1 MGKKIICMLLLFIS
15 FTFASGIASNAFGV
29 ATEEEKVTINF
40 VDVDLPVIARFFSEI
55 TKKNFIFDDRIKG
68 KITIIAPSKISVDDA
83 FNLFTSVLALK
94 GFTFVS
100 TTAGTYK
107 IIPTMEAKQ
116 RGLEV
121 SGDRSP
127 VNESYIARLIPLKD
141 ISADEVIKFIRPMVS
156 REGYASAFGPG
167 NMLLVIDSGT
177 NIEKIASI
185 IEAIDRPSMV
195 GTPEIIYLKHAS
207 AEAVAKI
214 LNEGISQRRQA
225 ATPQTLPDATAKA
238 IADQR
243 LNAVILF
250 GDKIAVGLMQS
261 LVSLL
266 DVRSPETQGIINV
279 CFLENADATEL
290 SKVLESLVKVKQV
303 QPPAATVTAFETV
316 GGITITADKASNAL
330 VVVASPA
337 DYRNLSQVI
346 KQLDK
351 RRRQVFVEAMIAEV
365 SIDKLLE
372 LGTKWRAAALSDG
385 EPVLV
390 GGVGTVDASTI
401 SSILTGM
408 TGLALGG
415 VANYF
420 TVPQEFIPGA
430 TSDMR
435 MPGIT
440 ALFSLSDFKGAV
452 NVLSTPQI
460 LTSDNKEAEILVGEN
475 IPMISKR
482 ERDVTTTSTVLTS
495 IERKDVGIML
505 KLTPQINEGEFVK
518 LDIYQEISAQKQESE
533 NVITSV
539 GPTMTKRS
547 TKTSVVVKDKQS
559 VVIGGLMSER
569 DEDLITKVPLLGDI
583 PILGWL
589 FKYKSTNKKKTN
601 LLIFLTPYII
611 KEPSS
616 LSRLS
621 HSKLNDYVK
630 NEKQYVTDELF
641 VTFREGVTG
650 EAILE
655 IINGQKAVVFKT
667 TEGRIYHLKLDKE
680 QELQDAVNKFSALPE
695 VQKVEP
701 VPRIILSE

>member
-1 MGKKIICMLLLFIS
+1 
-15 FTFASGIASNAFGV
+15 
-29 ATEEEKVTINF
+29 
-40 VDVDLPVIARFFSEI
+40 
-55 TKKNFIFDDRIKG
+55 
-68 KITIIAPSKISVDDA
+68 
-83 FNLFTSVLALK
+83 
-94 GFTFVS
+94 
-100 TTAGTYK
+100 
-107 IIPTMEAKQ
+107 
-116 RGLEV
+116 
-121 SGDRSP
+121 
-127 VNESYIARLIPLKD
+127 
-141 ISADEVIKFIRPMVS
+141 
-156 REGYASAFGPG
+156 
-167 NMLLVIDSGT
+167 
-177 NIEKIASI
+177 
-185 IEAIDRPSMV
+185 
-195 GTPEIIYLKHAS
+195 
-207 AEAVAKI
+207 
-214 LNEGISQRRQA
+214 
-225 ATPQTLPDATAKA
+225 
-238 IADQR
+238 
-243 LNAVILF
+243 
-250 GDKIAVGLMQS
+250 
-261 LVSLL
+261 
-266 DVRSPETQGIINV
+266 
-279 CFLENADATEL
+279 
-290 SKVLESLVKVKQV
+290 
-303 QPPAATVTAFETV
+303 
-316 GGITITADKASNAL
+316 
-330 VVVASPA
+330 
-337 DYRNLSQVI
+337 
-346 KQLDK
+346 
-351 RRRQVFVEAMIAEV
+351 MIAEV

-390 GGVGTVDASTI
+390 GGVGTVDSSTI
-401 SSILTGM
+401 SSILTGL

-505 KLTPQINEGEFVK
+505 KLTPQINEGEYVK

-533 NVITSV
+533 NVITTV

-547 TKTSVVVKDKQS
+547 TKTSVVVRDKQS

-621 HSKLNDYVK
+621 QSKLNDYVK
-630 NEKQYVTDELF
+630 NEKQYVADELF
-641 VTFREGVTG
+641 VTFREGVT
-650 EAILE
+650 EESIRE
-655 IINGQKAVVFKT
+655 IITGQKAVVFKT
-667 TEGRIYHLKLDKE
+667 MEGRIYHLKLDKG
-680 QELQDAVNKFSALPE
+680 QEFQDAVNKFSDLPE

-701 VPRIILSE
+701 VPRIIISE